1 VAGRDSLTA
10 MKAIYITEF
19 GGPEVMKYV
28 DLPEPV
34 ATGSQVVLDVSAIGI
49 NYADTHQVENSYL
62 STQKLPLIPGMEVV
76 GKMPDGR
83 RVLALASSGGYC
95 EKTLVN
101 PKTVI
106 PLPDAISDGAALS
119 MMVQGTT
126 AYMIL
131 KTMGHVKAG
140 ESVVVHAGAGG
151 VGSIAIQLAKLWGA
165 YVIAVTSSDE
175 KKKLCKEL
183 GADVLVDAGEADLK
197 AALIAANNGKP
208 VDLVLEMVGGTTF
221 DQSLEA
227 LAPFGRIIFYG
238 MASRK
243 PPKALQPGA
252 LMTKSQ
258 TLSGFWLVNALAN
271 KELMA
276 EVFMD
281 LFGMIISGKLK
292 PIVGATYP
300 LSEAAKAHQDMLA
313 RKTVGKIVLD
323 PAK

>member
-1 VAGRDSLTA
+1 
-10 MKAIYITEF
+10 MKAIQITEF
-19 GGPEVMKYV
+19 GGPEVMRYL
-28 DLPEPV
+28 DLPDPTP
-34 ATGSQVVLDVSAIGI
+34 AGSQVVLDVTAIGI
-49 NYADTHQVENSYL
+49 NYADTHQTENSYL
-62 STQKLPLIPGMEVV
+62 SQQKLPLIPGMEVV
-76 GKMPDGR
+76 GKRPDGS
-83 RVLALASSGGYC
+83 RVLALASTGGYC
-95 EKTLVN
+95 QKTLVN

-106 PLPDAISDGAALS
+106 PLPDQVSDGAALS

-126 AYMIL
+126 AYLIL
-131 KTMGHVKAG
+131 KEMAHVKPG

-183 GADVLVDAGEADLK
+183 GADAVVDAGEADLK
-197 AALIAANNGKP
+197 SALMAANNNKP
-208 VDLVLEMVGGTTF
+208 VDIVLEMVGGTTF

-227 LAPFGRIIFYG
+227 LAPFGRLIFYG
-238 MASRK
+238 MASRQA
-243 PPKALQPGA
+243 PKNLAPGV
-252 LMTKSQ
+252 LMPKSQ
-258 TLSGFWLVNALAN
+258 TVSGFWLVNALA
-271 KELMA
+271 KRELMQ

-300 LSEAAKAHQDMLA
+300 LSEAIQAHRDMLA

-323 PAK
+323 PSK

>member
-1 VAGRDSLTA
+1 

-34 ATGSQVVLDVSAIGI
+34 PAGSQVLLDVTAIGI
-49 NYADTHQVENSYL
+49 NYADTHQTENSYL

-76 GKMPDGR
+76 GKMPDGS
-83 RVLALASSGGYC
+83 RVLALAATGGYC
-95 EKTLVN
+95 QKTLVN

-106 PLPDAISDGAALS
+106 ALPDKVSDGQALA
-119 MMVQGTT
+119 MMVQGST
-126 AYMIL
+126 AHMIL
-131 KTMGHVKAG
+131 KKMGQIKAG
-140 ESVVVHAGAGG
+140 ESVVIHAGAGG
-151 VGSIAIQLAKLWGA
+151 VGSVAIQLAKLWGA
-165 YVIAVTSSDE
+165 FVIAVTSSDE
-175 KKKLCKEL
+175 KKKLCLDL
-183 GADVLVDAGEADLK
+183 GADVVVDANEADLT
-197 AALIAANNGKP
+197 AALIKANNGKG
-208 VDLVLEMVGGTTF
+208 VDLILEMVGGSTL

-227 LAPFGRIIFYG
+227 LAAFGRLVVYG

-243 PPKALQPGA
+243 APKAIHPGA
-252 LMTKSQ
+252 LMPKSQ
-258 TLSGFWLVNALAN
+258 SVIGFWLVNALAD

-292 PIVGATYP
+292 PVIGSTYP
-300 LSEAAKAHQDMLA
+300 LSKASDAHRDMLA

-323 PAK
+323 PAN